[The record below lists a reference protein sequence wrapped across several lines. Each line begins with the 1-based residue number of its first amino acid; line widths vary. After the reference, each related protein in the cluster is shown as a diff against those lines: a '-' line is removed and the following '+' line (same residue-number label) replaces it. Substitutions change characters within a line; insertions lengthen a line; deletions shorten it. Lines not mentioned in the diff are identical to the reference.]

1 MRGVEPPPPYGDRH
15 LKPARL
21 PVPPHPRR
29 LLKIL
34 IAFTCFVKS
43 SLYLSEKFVIL
54 LNDLFFS
61 NEKFSAQVKPESKR
75 LIKDSL

>member
-1 MRGVEPPPPYGDRH
+1 
-15 LKPARL
+15 
-21 PVPPHPRR
+21 
-29 LLKIL
+29 
-34 IAFTCFVKS
+34 
-43 SLYLSEKFVIL
+43 LYLSEKFVIL